1 MFRKTLGLALYR
13 SGRPAEAIP
22 VLERSLAAK
31 DFASA
36 PYDLFLLTLCHAKQN
51 EAVQAR
57 VYFNRA
63 KLWLK
68 ANSKPLPPADEELK
82 PCPAIAREAEVCCC
96 VPVTL
101 NCQKTFLQ
109 RCRRPGDSASWA
121 LIAGSH
127 LHSSHRREDSTSTQ

>member
-36 PYDLFLLTLCHAKQN
+36 PYDLFLLALCHAKQN

-57 VYFNRA
+57 VYFDRA
-63 KLWLK
+63 VVVESQFQ
-68 ANSKPLPPADEELK
+68 A
-82 PCPAIAREAEVCCC
+82 
-96 VPVTL
+96 
-101 NCQKTFLQ
+101 
-109 RCRRPGDSASWA
+109 SAS
-121 LIAGSH
+121 G
-127 LHSSHRREDSTSTQ
+127 RRRAECPSRGGRGAAAFPSR